1 MHNKIQYFSVKTI
14 FSSSWKDAPYTYVL
28 ITKEDYTEQAG
39 LIENIRLSLNKYEK
53 NELGRRKIEGEG
65 GGAESVTRMFVSNFL
80 IFLVRTKKI
89 CKKIN
94 LKTILR
100 EAEKKNSSLNG
111 H

>member
-65 GGAESVTRMFVSNFL
+65 GGGG
-80 IFLVRTKKI
+80 VRYKNVFI
-89 CKKIN
+89 YFFFFFCLN
-94 LKTILR
+94 
-100 EAEKKNSSLNG
+100 KKNL
-111 H
+111 